1 MKNSLLALVGAA
13 AFLHASDRANA
24 IEIDVGGAKIEIP
37 APKGYVA
44 VTSEYSVLERF
55 MKSLVAPANLYLAS
69 FVDGES
75 LKASDSGIPD
85 LTRYF
90 SVQVLRQIQ
99 SRTVSKGDFD
109 ELKELVRNQN
119 KEILKQ
125 TEKELDKALGG
136 VTENLKNEFD
146 MDAALKIA
154 DFVPFDP
161 HHEDERSYA
170 FSILMKGSANV
181 EGTSEKVVVN
191 ATATFV
197 HARGRVLYAYCYGGP
212 DDIEWTRDES
222 KRWMESIFSA
232 NTASASLGETIS
244 KSPFGR
250 ILLYAIVGGVIG
262 GVVMFFK
269 KRAA

>member
-170 FSILMKGSANV
+170 FSILMKGLRECRRHVRESGGERHRDVRACPRAGTLRLLLWWSRRHRMDPRRV
-181 EGTSEKVVVN
+181 EALDGVD
-191 ATATFV
+191 FQ
-197 HARGRVLYAYCYGGP
+197 RQYC
-212 DDIEWTRDES
+212 EC
-222 KRWMESIFSA
+222 
-232 NTASASLGETIS
+232 
-244 KSPFGR
+244 
-250 ILLYAIVGGVIG
+250 IVG
-262 GVVMFFK
+262 
-269 KRAA
+269 